1 MTDVRLR
8 TLERR
13 WRETGASA
21 DHACYLVERLR
32 TGELPVERARLAAYL
47 GDAAARE
54 ALGIVAETEAA
65 SQRAWAAGL
74 HAWRDPVPARVA
86 LAAARAVLP
95 VFDRGLNP
103 DPRPRRALRAGEACV
118 VCPCE
123 AHAARAATASEDAEA
138 IATDD
143 AGTAVWAA
151 VRASFG
157 QSVPER
163 PSSESARTT
172 ASRWNDLLET
182 AVVAAGRVAGV
193 VAVRSAVRDAVV
205 PWALKYDDPLARR
218 MGRSSGS

>member
-1 MTDVRLR
+1 MTDARLR
-8 TLERR
+8 ALERR

-32 TGELPVERARLAAYL
+32 TGELPVDRARLAAYL
-47 GDAAARE
+47 GDPAARE
-54 ALGIVAETEAA
+54 ALGIAPETEAA

-103 DPRPRRALRAGEACV
+103 DPRPRRALRAGEACI

-123 AHAARAATASEDAEA
+123 AHLARATTASEDAEA

-151 VRASFG
+151 VRSSFG
-157 QSVPER
+157 
-163 PSSESARTT
+163 ESAE
-172 ASRWNDLLET
+172 DLLEA
-182 AVVAAGRVAGV
+182 AVVAAGRVAGI
-193 VAVRSAVRDAVV
+193 VAVRSAVRDSVV

-218 MGRSSGS
+218 MGHSSGS

>member
-1 MTDVRLR
+1 MTDARLR

-21 DHACYLVERLR
+21 DHACFLVERLR

-47 GDAAARE
+47 GDPAARE
-54 ALGIVAETEAA
+54 ALGIAPETEAV

-151 VRASFG
+151 VRTTFGAS
-157 QSVPER
+157 QD
-163 PSSESARTT
+163 
-172 ASRWNDLLET
+172 DLLEA

-218 MGRSSGS
+218 MGRPSGS